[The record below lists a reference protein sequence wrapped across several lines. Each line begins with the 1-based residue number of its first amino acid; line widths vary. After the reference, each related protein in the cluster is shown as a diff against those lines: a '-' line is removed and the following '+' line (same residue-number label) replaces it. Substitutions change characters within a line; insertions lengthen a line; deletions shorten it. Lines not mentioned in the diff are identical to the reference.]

1 VDRLEGLKK
10 TIAVLFRRKGK
21 DTLTEK
27 EFVFSASIDMRWFS
41 PKAAQRLLDLSL
53 KLNLISK
60 SNGELRPNF
69 DMDGVSVPM
78 DFKPGE
84 DILDASVE
92 DVFSSILGRLK
103 QSAIN
108 QEELLRRI
116 DDYIEKFG
124 IEREVAALMLGK
136 ELGIDLE
143 SFHGQVEDEIA
154 KRAGS

>member
-1 VDRLEGLKK
+1 VDKLEGLKK
-10 TIAVLFRRKGK
+10 AIAVLFLRKGK

-53 KLNLISK
+53 RLNLISK
-60 SNGELRPNF
+60 SNGDLRPNF
-69 DMDGVSVPM
+69 DLDGISVPM

-84 DILDASVE
+84 DILEAGVE
-92 DVFSSILGRLK
+92 DVFASILERLK

-108 QEELLRRI
+108 QEELIKGI
-116 DDYIEKFG
+116 DDYADKFG
-124 IEREVAALMLGK
+124 IEREVAAIMLGK

-143 SFHGQVEDEIA
+143 AFHSHVEDEIA
-154 KRAGS
+154 KRARG